1 MGFSRQE
8 YLELP
13 FTSPGDLPDPRIELL
28 TPAIAGGFFTT
39 EPPEKPS
46 LRVYCVLNTQ
56 ERTVNKTNMVPLLVE
71 FTTP

>member
-1 MGFSRQE
+1 M
-8 YLELP
+8 ELP

>member
-1 MGFSRQE
+1 MGFTRQE

-13 FTSPGDLPDPRIELL
+13 FTPPGDLPDPRIELL

-46 LRVYCVLNTQ
+46 LRVYCVLNTH
-56 ERTVNKTNMVPLLVE
+56 ERTFNKTNVVPLLVE